1 LDFSDDAG
9 KEGASSRTTG
19 DVSLEVGQPGIPS
32 RATSRIASEIGMC
45 AMLLA
50 LSIQPALFSHRISS
64 S

>member
-9 KEGASSRTTG
+9 KGGDSSCAMG
-19 DVSLEVGQPGIPS
+19 EVSLEAGQPGIPS

-45 AMLLA
+45 AMLFA

>member
-9 KEGASSRTTG
+9 KEGASFCATG
-19 DVSLEVGQPGIPS
+19 GVSLGVGQPGIPS

-45 AMLLA
+45 AILFV